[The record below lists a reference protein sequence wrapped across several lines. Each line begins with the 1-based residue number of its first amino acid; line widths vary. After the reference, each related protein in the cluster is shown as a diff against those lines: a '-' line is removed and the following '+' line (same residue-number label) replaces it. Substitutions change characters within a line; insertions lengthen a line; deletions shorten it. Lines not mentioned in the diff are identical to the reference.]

1 MRFSASHFFHSV
13 SPLSLCRTKYRV
25 LKLVLCSP
33 SKLSSSLCTSFF
45 PIFRRSHQ
53 NLTSSRTR
61 HLIFHR
67 RPSASGIASVWVEL
81 LILSIFCV
89 GYIGSA
95 GATAA
100 NLGIGYYCHLFA
112 VDYYTDY
119 FYNVDDGE
127 CAIMDGLDAIAWLT
141 AVRSFFLSG
150 TSTLSF
156 PAKSSLQIVLLALI
170 ILVVVSSVQQQ
181 NRGNEDVW
189 TTQFGYA
196 TTQTSPKVTQV
207 IPVPEVY
214 QPGGPQVYHPV
225 PLKSSPPS
233 KEGQVP
239 YPHGHG
245 VYPHA
250 IAGTDNYGP
259 NNV

>member
-1 MRFSASHFFHSV
+1 MHQGITLARSIFYQFFFFLAFVTFGLASGLTGKSISDYNV
-13 SPLSLCRTKYRV
+13 YSPPVIALLSIALLSL
-25 LKLVLCSP
+25 LVIIPL
-33 SKLSSSLCTSFF
+33 
-45 PIFRRSHQ
+45 
-53 NLTSSRTR
+53 

-141 AVRSFFLSG
+141 AVL
-150 TSTLSF
+150 
-156 PAKSSLQIVLLALI
+156 LLALI